1 MTHSKGPA
9 EEVSLPPTR
18 MRKDVSN
25 VNGEKYKAQ
34 GQVQANVQGQ
44 QRSTDT
50 PSPFARPGSR
60 AGTST
65 TPASEAG
72 MQPASSN
79 PFAWPNSHAGF
90 APPKP
95 TSSHSSS
102 LSPMS
107 GPLFQ
112 ENVNTSV
119 SWDLVN
125 TDADTEVTS
134 INSPSHQ
141 AVTNKN
147 CTDSSNESQNNA
159 VGLNHQLK
167 TLGNQDFFVADTTG
181 RRLSQ
186 IADKSSYPSLLP
198 NGNTALQLRLLDL
211 LIYLKTDTYLID
223 VKSGHHYVMYHNRI
237 EKMSVTPKLYAAWP
251 YRQLLQTI
259 HDDAVHFGVNSPEPT
274 TSRPSAPALQHL
286 SPIED
291 VDPTQ

>member
-18 MRKDVSN
+18 MRKDVST

-34 GQVQANVQGQ
+34 GQVQANVQSQ

-50 PSPFARPGSR
+50 PSPFARPGSW

-65 TPASEAG
+65 TPTSKAG

-79 PFAWPNSHAGF
+79 PFARPDSHAGF

-119 SWDLVN
+119 SW
-125 TDADTEVTS
+125 EVTS

-141 AVTNKN
+141 TVTNKN

-181 RRLSQ
+181 RRLFQ

-198 NGNTALQLRLLDL
+198 YGNTALQLRLLDL

-223 VKSGHHYVMYHNRI
+223 VKSGDHHAMYHNRI
-237 EKMSVTPKLYAAWP
+237 EKMSIMPKLYAAWP

-259 HDDAVHFGVNSPEPT
+259 HNDAVRFGVNSPEPT